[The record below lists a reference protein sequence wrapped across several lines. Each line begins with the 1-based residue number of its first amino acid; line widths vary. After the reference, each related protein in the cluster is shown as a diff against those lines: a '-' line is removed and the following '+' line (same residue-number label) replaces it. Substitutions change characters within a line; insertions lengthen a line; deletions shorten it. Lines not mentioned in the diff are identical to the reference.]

1 MRHHFCL
8 DEHAPS
14 AVAEFVKSPSFASA
28 SANSNSYEFRCVPR
42 PRDRAGFTLVELLVV
57 IAIIGLLIALL
68 LSAVQAARE
77 AARRVQCQ
85 NNLRQLALA
94 TLNFES
100 AARQFP
106 PGVRQTLFTT
116 APVYRGSS
124 LFVYVLPNIEE
135 AKLRQAWDFTDPG
148 NNTLS
153 GATARTATV
162 LPMLLC
168 PSDLIDQN
176 PVVYNGVYYG
186 LTSYGG
192 NGGTRSYFPSQASV
206 DGMFHETGS
215 ASEPNPNQHAVWLRE
230 VSDGTSKTLLLGER
244 NHNDP
249 NFETF
254 AAEGWC
260 DSLKTWGWWGPSG
273 ARKAIGH
280 VTMCA
285 ATPINYQLPFTATTA
300 GNVSPPADS
309 GTDFEYYA
317 YLRFCAWGSNHPA
330 GANFSMADGS
340 ARFIDDGV
348 ALPVLQAISTRAGG
362 ESIELP

>member
-1 MRHHFCL
+1 MRDQIHL
-8 DEHAPS
+8 
-14 AVAEFVKSPSFASA
+14 AERASNP
-28 SANSNSYEFRCVPR
+28 NSHEFGYVPLAR
-42 PRDRAGFTLVELLVV
+42 ERRGFTLVELLVV

-68 LSAVQAARE
+68 LPAVQAARE

-100 AARQFP
+100 AARHFP
-106 PGVRQTLFTT
+106 SGMQQKLYAT

-124 LFVYVLPNIEE
+124 LFVYMLPHIEE
-135 AKLRQAWDFTDPG
+135 VKLRQAWDFVDPG
-148 NNTLS
+148 NNTLG

-176 PVVYNGVYYG
+176 PVLSNSVYYG

-206 DGMFHETGS
+206 DGMFHTTDS
-215 ASEPNPNQHAVWLRE
+215 ASEPNPNQRAVWLRE
-230 VSDGTSKTLLLGER
+230 ISDGTSKTLLLGER

-254 AAEGWC
+254 AAKGWC

-273 ARKAIGH
+273 ARKAVGH
-280 VTMCA
+280 VTMSA
-285 ATPINYQLPFTATTA
+285 ATPINYQLPFTIGAA
-300 GNVSPPADS
+300 NKASPPANS
-309 GTDFEYYA
+309 GTDFQYYA
-317 YLRFCAWGSNHPA
+317 YLRFCAWGSNHPG
-330 GANFSMADGS
+330 GANFTMADGS

-348 ALPVLQAISTRAGG
+348 ALSVLQAISTRAGG
-362 ESIELP
+362 ESLQLP